1 MDLARI
7 DVVDNREEDF
17 ITLNNYFQCIEKQDF
32 EITDQE
38 VNDLIRE
45 KIGENIY
52 SQIKK
57 YMVYDDELML
67 YFAWGL
73 DSLTA
78 KDYIVCTTKQVIIM
92 DRELFG
98 ATANVKQLYYE
109 DITAMNTDQNSKS
122 SDLTGMLLDTA
133 ITSLTNTCD
142 LVIHFAGGMH
152 KINTLI
158 KPEAE
163 RVVAIYHQ
171 CRKEQKQ
178 AASQPTI
185 IQQQPDV
192 LDQIQKL
199 ATLKENGILSE
210 EEFNQKKTELLSK
223 L

>member
-1 MDLARI
+1 MFYLEKCNNFYIFKCDQVDLARI

-98 ATANVKQLYYE
+98 ATANVKQL
-109 DITAMNTDQNSKS
+109 
-122 SDLTGMLLDTA
+122 
-133 ITSLTNTCD
+133 
-142 LVIHFAGGMH
+142 
-152 KINTLI
+152 
-158 KPEAE
+158 
-163 RVVAIYHQ
+163 
-171 CRKEQKQ
+171 
-178 AASQPTI
+178 
-185 IQQQPDV
+185 
-192 LDQIQKL
+192 
-199 ATLKENGILSE
+199 
-210 EEFNQKKTELLSK
+210 
-223 L
+223 